1 MTLSVK
7 KIQPMVYKAPQS
19 KTFPETY
26 VSIPQE
32 KKDNSKK
39 IIAGLA
45 GLAVIGIA
53 SVAASKYIP
62 IYNQKQIKK
71 INETGLALADT
82 AIKKTNKR
90 NKNTV
95 ALYNKH
101 INHKKLEVLKYKLS
115 HGMLSDKSEEAMEHI
130 RNNLKK
136 LEGKY

>member
-1 MTLSVK
+1 MALSVK

-32 KKDNSKK
+32 KQDNSKK

-71 INETGLALADT
+71 INETGLALADC
-82 AIKKTNKR
+82 AVKNKR
-90 NKNTV
+90 NKKAV
-95 ALYNKH
+95 DLYNKH

>member
-1 MTLSVK
+1 MVLSVK
-7 KIQPMVYKAPQS
+7 KIQPMMFKAPQS

-71 INETGLALADT
+71 INETGLAIADC
-82 AIKKTNKR
+82 AVKNKR
-90 NKNTV
+90 NKKAV
-95 ALYNKH
+95 DIYNKH
-101 INHKKLEVLKYKLS
+101 INNKKLEVLKYKLS

-136 LEGKY
+136 LECKY

>member
-1 MTLSVK
+1 MVLSVK
-7 KIQPMVYKAPQS
+7 KIQPMMFKAPQS

-71 INETGLALADT
+71 INETGLALADC
-82 AIKKTNKR
+82 AVKNKR
-90 NKNTV
+90 NKNAV
-95 ALYNKH
+95 EIYNKH
-101 INHKKLEVLKYKLS
+101 INNKKLEVLKYKLS

>member
-1 MTLSVK
+1 MVLSVK
-7 KIQPMVYKAPQS
+7 KIQPMMFKAPQS

-71 INETGLALADT
+71 INETGLALADC
-82 AIKKTNKR
+82 AVKNKR
-90 NKNTV
+90 NKKAV
-95 ALYNKH
+95 DIYNKH
-101 INHKKLEVLKYKLS
+101 INNKKLEVLKYKLS

-136 LEGKY
+136 LECKY